1 MQTLTRP
8 PKRWLSN
15 DSSADCAPRCLPAGL
30 PVTGAVRRIAQI
42 PGGAAAVGP
51 FSQAVVANG
60 FVFTAG
66 QIPAISG
73 LDDQPETFEDQVR
86 QTIINLRS
94 VLEAAGSGLEH
105 VVKVNSYLTDPDRL
119 EDYNRVYSEFFG
131 TARPARTTVCVS
143 LWGVALEIDCVAVVA
158 GTTTPEA
165 Q

>member
-1 MQTLTRP
+1 MTVQDAYP
-8 PKRWLSN
+8 
-15 DSSADCAPRCLPAGL
+15 AALPAV
-30 PVTGAVRRIAQI
+30 PAVAGTVHRIGQI

-73 LDDQPETFEDQVR
+73 LDHQPDTFEDQVR

-105 VVKVNSYLTDPDRL
+105 VVKVNAYLTDPDRL
-119 EDYNRVYSEFFG
+119 EAYNRVYSEFFAA
-131 TARPARTTVCVS
+131 ARPARTTVCVS

-158 GTTTPEA
+158 GTTAPEA

>member
-1 MQTLTRP
+1 MPRRSSRRSFRRSFRCSSRKRNCP
-8 PKRWLSN
+8 PDR
-15 DSSADCAPRCLPAGL
+15 AD
-30 PVTGAVRRIAQI
+30 

-73 LDDQPETFEDQVR
+73 LDDQPDTFEDQVR
-86 QTIINLRS
+86 QTILNLQS

-105 VVKVNSYLTDPDRL
+105 VVKVNAYLTDPGRL

-158 GTTTPEA
+158 GATAPVN

>member
-1 MQTLTRP
+1 MTVLPTDRP
-8 PKRWLSN
+8 TV
-15 DSSADCAPRCLPAGL
+15 L
-30 PVTGAVRRIAQI
+30 PVGGGIRRIAEI

-73 LDDQPETFEDQVR
+73 LDDQPDTFEDQVR
-86 QTIINLRS
+86 QTLRNLQS

-105 VVKVNSYLTDPDRL
+105 VVKVNAYLTDPGRL
-119 EDYNRVYSEFFG
+119 EDYNRVYTEFFA

-143 LWGVALEIDCVAVVA
+143 LWGVSLEIECVAVLAGEAVQGTDPGAVA
-158 GTTTPEA
+158 PGAP
-165 Q
+165 